1 MRAHSDVTGPGDPA
15 GRDRRLLVLPA
26 TGLRRF
32 RRLLAAT
39 AALALTALASAG
51 PAQAASY
58 TPISGAGSTW
68 SSNALQQ
75 WASNVS
81 QFGMTIQFQANGS
94 TQGRQ
99 LFYNNTVD
107 FAVSEIPYGV
117 KDQGVADPKPAR
129 GFAYMPI
136 VAGGTSFMYNLK
148 IGNHRV
154 TNLRLSG
161 DAVVKIFT
169 GQITRWNDPAIK
181 ADNPALNLP
190 ARKIIPVVRSDGSGT
205 TAQLTTWMS
214 KRYSGQWDAYCRKA
228 GRSTPC
234 GVTSFYPVVN
244 GSGFTAQNGSVGV
257 AGYTASDTSE
267 GAITY
272 VEYSYAQNA
281 RFPVAKLLN
290 ASGYYTLPTAQAV
303 AVGLL
308 QAQINENAASQD
320 YLTQILDGVYA
331 NPDPRAYPLSSY
343 SYMIIPTDL
352 TPPMTAAKGYTLGD
366 FAYYFLC
373 EGQQQAPDLGYS
385 PLPINLVQA
394 GLKQVKK
401 IPGVNVQNKDIK
413 NCHNPTFSSDG
424 TNMLAK
430 TAPQPPACD
439 KQGSTQCADST
450 GFGGGSSSGSGGG
463 STGSGTGSA
472 AGAGTGK
479 NGTGKNGTTG
489 GPAGSAAQN
498 SPGGNGSG
506 SDGSGTG
513 SGDGS
518 GGNPEALPV
527 SLASDYAGGSSRT
540 ALMVLAG
547 VFLVAVTVGPP
558 LIARSLGRSRNR

>member
-1 MRAHSDVTGPGDPA
+1 MSPIPRQSDVTRA
-15 GRDRRLLVLPA
+15 GEAPRRTLRFAVLA
-26 TGLRRF
+26 
-32 RRLLAAT
+32 RRLLAAGGALT
-39 AALALTALASAG
+39 LAALASVG

-117 KDQGVADPKPAR
+117 KDQGVADPKPNR

-161 DAVVKIFT
+161 DTVVKIFT
-169 GQITRWNDPAIK
+169 GQITRWNDAAIK

-214 KRYSGQWDAYCRKA
+214 KLYSSQWDAYCRKA
-228 GRSTPC
+228 GRSIPC

-290 ASGYYTLPTAQAV
+290 AAGYYTLPTAQAV
-303 AVGLL
+303 AVALL
-308 QAQINENAASQD
+308 KAQINETASSQD

-331 NPDPRAYPLSSY
+331 NADQRTYALSSY

-352 TPPMTAAKGYTLGD
+352 TAPMTAAKGYTLGD

-394 GLKQVKK
+394 GLKQVNR

-413 NCHNPTFSSDG
+413 GCNNPTFSPDG
-424 TNMLAK
+424 SNKLAK
-430 TAPQPPACD
+430 TAPYPPACD
-439 KQGSTQCADST
+439 KKGSAQCADST
-450 GFGGGSSSGSGGG
+450 GFGGGASSGGSSGGSGG
-463 STGSGTGSA
+463 SSGTGGA
-472 AGAGTGK
+472 AGGKAGTGAS
-479 NGTGKNGTTG
+479 GTAG

-498 SPGGNGSG
+498 GAAGTGSAAG
-506 SDGSGTG
+506 DSGTG

-518 GGNPEALPV
+518 SGNAQALPV

-540 ALMVLAG
+540 ALMVLA
-547 VFLVAVTVGPP
+547 VLFLVGVTVGPP
-558 LIARSLGRSRNR
+558 LIARSLGRSKNR

>member
-1 MRAHSDVTGPGDPA
+1 VSPIRTQSDVTGTGNA
-15 GRDRRLLVLPA
+15 ARRTRRFVVRARRLFAIGGAL
-26 TGLRRF
+26 T
-32 RRLLAAT
+32 LAA
-39 AALALTALASAG
+39 LVSAG

-117 KDQGVADPKPAR
+117 KDQGVADPKPNR

-148 IGNHRV
+148 IGTHRV

-161 DAVVKIFT
+161 DTIVKIFT
-169 GQITRWNDPAIK
+169 GQITKWDDAAIK
-181 ADNPALNLP
+181 ADNPALTLP

-214 KRYSGQWDAYCRKA
+214 KLYSSQWDAYCRKA

-234 GVTSFYPVVN
+234 GVTSFYPIVN

-290 ASGYYTLPTAQAV
+290 AAGYYTLPTAQAV
-303 AVGLL
+303 AVALL
-308 QAQINENAASQD
+308 KAQINETVSSQD

-331 NPDPRAYPLSSY
+331 NADKRTYPLSSY

-352 TPPMTAAKGYTLGD
+352 TAPMTAAKGFTLGD

-394 GLKQVKK
+394 GLKQVAR
-401 IPGVNVQNKDIK
+401 IPGVNIQNKDIK
-413 NCHNPTFSSDG
+413 GCNNPTFSPDG
-424 TNMLAK
+424 SNKLAQ
-430 TAPQPPACD
+430 TAPNPPACD

-450 GFGGGSSSGSGGG
+450 GFGGGASGSGSGATGG
-463 STGSGTGSA
+463 ASSA
-472 AGAGTGK
+472 AAASGKAGVGATGAA
-479 NGTGKNGTTG
+479 G

-498 SPGGNGSG
+498 AAAGTGSAA
-506 SDGSGTG
+506 DGSGTG
-513 SGDGS
+513 SGDIGS
-518 GGNPEALPV
+518 GNAQALPV
-527 SLASDYAGGSSRT
+527 SLSSDYAGGSSRT
-540 ALMVLAG
+540 ALMVLAAL
-547 VFLVAVTVGPP
+547 FLVAVTVGPP
-558 LIARSLGRSRNR
+558 LIARSLGRSKHR